1 MPAWNELLQQFN
13 AAGSPQQQGIWVTAE
28 LQKALA
34 AIAAKRSSNVIVY
47 ASGFL
52 QKPAVPPLFLQI
64 NHEDVNGLMSVMYGI
79 DWGKPLTLI
88 LHTPGGVTNAIE
100 TIGEYLLSKFRRID
114 VIVPTMA
121 MSAGTMLSLA
131 ADEIIMGRP
140 SQLGPID
147 PQMPIGQRSV
157 SARAIVDQFETA
169 RGEVL
174 ADQRAAHL
182 WAPVLQALGPALLV
196 EARNALDY
204 SEKMV
209 ARWMEKRVFAGR
221 QDAAQCAAKTAS
233 WFNASQQHKSHGQRI
248 DRDEARTQNLNVTDL
263 ESDQQLQE
271 LVLTAYHLCTILF
284 DTGPLVKVMAD
295 DRGRQWAKTFMPPPN
310 PGIAGFF
317 PAAPTPPMPRPMPP
331 VVVPPATPVVAP
343 AAPPTPTPVATPAAT
358 PAAPV
363 PAPTAPANPRAPAP

>member
-1 MPAWNELLQQFN
+1 MPAWNELLQQFA
-13 AAGSPQQQGIWVTAE
+13 AAGSLQQQGTWVTAQ

-34 AIAAKRSSNVIVY
+34 AIAAKRGSNVIVY

-52 QKPAVPPLFLQI
+52 QKPAVPPIFLQI
-64 NHEDVNGLMSVMYGI
+64 NHDDVNGLMSVMYGM
-79 DWGKPLTLI
+79 DWAKPLTLI
-88 LHTPGGVTNAIE
+88 LHTPGGVTNAVE
-100 TIGEYLLSKFRRID
+100 TIGEYLLSKFTRID

-169 RGEVL
+169 RTEIL

-182 WAPVLQALGPALLV
+182 WAPVLQALGPALLQ
-196 EARNALDY
+196 EAKNALDY

-221 QDAAQCAAKTAS
+221 SDAVQLAAKTAS
-233 WFNASQQHKSHGQRI
+233 YFNASQHKSHGQRI
-248 DRDEARTQNLNVTDL
+248 DRDEARTQSLNVTDL
-263 ESDQQLQE
+263 EGDQQLQE

-284 DTGPLVKVMAD
+284 ETGPLVKVMAD
-295 DRGRQWAKTFMPPPN
+295 DRGRQWAKTFMPPAN
-310 PGIAGFF
+310 PAPPPTFGA
-317 PAAPTPPMPRPMPP
+317 PAIPTPL
-331 VVVPPATPVVAP
+331 PARP
-343 AAPPTPTPVATPAAT
+343 AAPPAAG
-358 PAAPV
+358 
-363 PAPTAPANPRAPAP
+363 APASAPGASA

>member
-1 MPAWNELLQQFN
+1 MPAWNELLQQFQ
-13 AAGSPQQQGIWVTAE
+13 AAGTPQQQSIWIAAQ
-28 LQKALA
+28 LQQALA
-34 AIAAKRSSNVIVY
+34 AVATKRASNVLVY

-52 QKPAVPPLFLQI
+52 QKPAVPPVFLQI
-64 NHEDVNGLMSVMYGI
+64 NHEDVNGLMSVMYGM
-79 DWGKPLTLI
+79 DWAKPLTLI

-100 TIGEYLLSKFRRID
+100 TMGEYLLSKFKRID

-169 RGEVL
+169 RVEVL

-182 WAPVLQALGPALLV
+182 WAPVLQALGPALLQ
-196 EARNALDY
+196 EAKNALDY

-209 ARWMEKRVFAGR
+209 ARWMEKRLFAGR
-221 QDAAQCAAKTAS
+221 TDAAECAAKTAS
-233 WFNASQQHKSHGQRI
+233 WFNTSSQHKSHGQRI
-248 DRDEARTQNLNVTDL
+248 DRDEARLQNLNVTDL

-284 DTGPLVKVMAD
+284 DSGPLVKIMVD
-295 DRGRQWAKTFMPPPN
+295 DRGRQWAKTFLPPPN
-310 PGIAGFF
+310 PAPFPGFF
-317 PAAPTPPMPRPMPP
+317 PAPPAPQVRPMP
-331 VVVPPATPVVAP
+331 VVVPPAATPAVPPAAIPAPATPAVAP
-343 AAPPTPTPVATPAAT
+343 AAPTPQPTQAPPAQS
-358 PAAPV
+358 
-363 PAPTAPANPRAPAP
+363 